1 MADGGCRMII
11 LADAALE
18 VFFDHEFAQSFQLTE
33 MPIER
38 QNSLSR
44 EIFDSLFAAG
54 SRFATGRG
62 SRRQGL
68 SRSSSKAPSTTTLS
82 SLASNNAVS
91 VSSED
96 QTASTESTQVGKPT
110 EHSDAT
116 GNTSVAQA
124 EAAANRTQ
132 ESPQAEVEV
141 EVEEDEDEEEYDDA
155 EDGDDVLD
163 EVDRLLDE
171 FEKS

>member
-1 MADGGCRMII
+1 MII
-11 LADAALE
+11 LADETLE

-44 EIFDSLFAAG
+44 EIFDSLFTAG

-62 SRRQGL
+62 KRRGL
-68 SRSSSKAPSTTTLS
+68 SRSSSKTPSTTTLS
-82 SLASNNAVS
+82 SMADPISAPGVTDS
-91 VSSED
+91 
-96 QTASTESTQVGKPT
+96 QVGVT
-110 EHSDAT
+110 ETDVA
-116 GNTSVAQA
+116 VAQA
-124 EAAANRTQ
+124 ETNGVQ
-132 ESPQAEVEV
+132 ESPKAEVEANIA
-141 EVEEDEDEEEYDDA
+141 EEEEEDDEDDE
-155 EDGDDVLD
+155 EDGDVLE